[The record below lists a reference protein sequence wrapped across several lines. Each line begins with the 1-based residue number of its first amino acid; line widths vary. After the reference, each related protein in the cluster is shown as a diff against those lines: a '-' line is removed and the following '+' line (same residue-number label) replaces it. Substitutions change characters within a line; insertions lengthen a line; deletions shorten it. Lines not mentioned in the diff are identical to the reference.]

1 MNVTL
6 MGFMGA
12 GKSTVGRILATRLG
26 WDFIDTDRLIEAK
39 TGRSIPEIFAT
50 DGEAAF
56 RQLEAAVIQEVAQ
69 GDRQV
74 IATGG
79 GSILDPANRLVL
91 RMSGP
96 VIHLKASPDLLWRR
110 VSGTDRPLAQDPEA
124 FRERYQERLP
134 LYQQLPIQVSTSLSA
149 SRVAERILDSIR
161 GESKRIEVP
170 IPERAYPI
178 LLEPNALA
186 RLGEILAERLKPGRC
201 LVVTNPHLEA
211 RYGEVARTALVKAGW
226 DPHVAVVPAG
236 ERFKRM
242 QSAMQLYDRAIDA
255 RLERQSPVIALG
267 GGVIG
272 DLAGFMAA
280 TFNRGV
286 PFVQVPTSLL
296 AQIDSSVGGKVAVN
310 HPRGKNLIGAFY
322 QPTMVVADPLALHT
336 LPRRELIA
344 GLAEMIKYGVIL
356 DAEFFARLEAE
367 LPLLLERRLRALIPA
382 IARCCELKAQV
393 VLEDERES
401 GLRAILN
408 FGHTLGHALEAE
420 TQYQNY
426 LHGEAVAIG
435 MVAAGAIAREL
446 GLFSD
451 SEQARLV
458 ALLERAGLPTR
469 FPPMAASRLVQATGH
484 DKKVKDGSIRWVLP
498 EAIGRVCVRGDVP
511 HELVLKVL
519 QRLGTA

>member
-6 MGFMGA
+6 MGFMGS

-26 WDFIDTDRLIEAK
+26 WDFVDTDRLIEAK
-39 TGRSIPEIFAT
+39 AGRSIPEIFAS
-50 DGEAAF
+50 DGEAGF
-56 RQLEAAVIQEVAQ
+56 RDLEAAVIRDVTQ

-79 GSILDPANRLVL
+79 GTILDPENRLAL
-91 RMSGP
+91 RMAG
-96 VIHLKASPDLLWRR
+96 VVVHLKASPELLWRR
-110 VSGTDRPLAQDPEA
+110 VAGSDRPLAQDPLA
-124 FRERYQERLP
+124 FRARYQERYP
-134 LYQQLPIQVSTSLSA
+134 LYQQLPIQVSSAMSA
-149 SRVAERILDSIR
+149 SRVAERILESIR
-161 GESKRIEVP
+161 GSGRQIAVS
-170 IPERAYPI
+170 IPEREYPI
-178 LLEPNALA
+178 VLEPNAIA
-186 RLGEILAERLKPGRC
+186 RLGDLMAERLKPGRC

-211 RYGEVARTALVKAGW
+211 RYGDVALASLRAAGW
-226 DPHVAVVPAG
+226 DPHVAVIPAG

-242 QSAMQLYDRAIDA
+242 QSAMQLYDRAIEA
-255 RLERQSPVIALG
+255 RLERKNPIIALG

-272 DLAGFMAA
+272 DLAGFVAA

-310 HPRGKNLIGAFY
+310 HPMGKNLIGAFH
-322 QPTMVVADPLALHT
+322 QPALVVADPLTLHT
-336 LPRRELIA
+336 LPRRELLA

-356 DAEFFARLEAE
+356 DAAFFEQLEGD
-367 LPLLLERRLRALIPA
+367 LPLLLERSMKAMIPA

-408 FGHTLGHALEAE
+408 YGHTLGHALEAE
-420 TQYQNY
+420 TQYQSY

-451 SEQARLV
+451 AEQERLI
-458 ALLERAGLPTR
+458 ALLQRAGLPTR
-469 FPPMAASRLVQATGH
+469 FPAVSAERLVAATGH
-484 DKKVKDGSIRWVLP
+484 DKKVKDGSVRWVLP
-498 EAIGRVCVRGDVP
+498 EALGRVCVRADVP
-511 HELVLKVL
+511 AGLVTQVV
-519 QRLGTA
+519 QRLGAV

>member
-6 MGFMGA
+6 MGFMGS
-12 GKSTVGRILATRLG
+12 GKTTVGRILATRLG
-26 WDFIDTDRLIEAK
+26 WDFVDTDRLVEAK
-39 TGRSIPEIFAT
+39 AGIPIPAIFAER
-50 DGEAAF
+50 GEAGF
-56 RQLEAAVIQEVAQ
+56 RELEAATIQEVAR

-79 GSILDPANRLVL
+79 GAILDPANRLAL
-91 RMSGP
+91 RMAG
-96 VIHLKASPDLLWRR
+96 VVVHLKASPEMLWRR
-110 VSGTDRPLAQDPEA
+110 VSGSDRPLAQDPVA
-124 FRERYQERLP
+124 FRERFQERYP
-134 LYQQLPIQVSTSLSA
+134 LYQQLPIQVASSTSA
-149 SRVAERILDSIR
+149 SRVAERILESIR
-161 GESKRIEVP
+161 GDARRIEVP

-178 LLEPNALA
+178 ALEPNAMA
-186 RLGEILAERLKPGRC
+186 RLGHLMAERLKPGRC

-211 RYGEVARTALVKAGW
+211 RYGDVARASLRVAGW
-226 DPHVAVVPAG
+226 DPHMAVVPAG

-242 QSAMQLYDRAIDA
+242 QSAMQLYDRALEA
-255 RLERQSPVIALG
+255 RLERQNPIVALG

-272 DLAGFMAA
+272 DLAGFVAA

-310 HPRGKNLIGAFY
+310 HPQGKNLIGAFY
-322 QPTMVVADPLALHT
+322 QPSLVIADPLALHT
-336 LPRRELIA
+336 LPRRELLA
-344 GLAEMIKYGVIL
+344 GLAEMIKYGVIM
-356 DAEFFARLEAE
+356 DRDFFERLEAD
-367 LPLLLERRLRALIPA
+367 LPLLLERRMPALIPA

-393 VLEDERES
+393 VLADERES

-420 TQYQNY
+420 TQYQSY

-451 SEQARLV
+451 AEQTRLT
-458 ALLERAGLPTR
+458 ALLQRAGLPTQ
-469 FPPMAASRLVQATGH
+469 FPPLSANRLVDATSH
-484 DKKVKDGSIRWVLP
+484 DKKVKEGSIRWVLP
-498 EAIGRVCVRGDVP
+498 ETLGQVCIRSDVP
-511 HELVLKVL
+511 TSLVSQVL
-519 QRLGTA
+519 HRLGAV